1 MLDRREGWTD
11 FVKMNFDKLLLSS
24 LVLLFCLVA
33 YRAYHVGA
41 KDMAQF
47 AVDNSKLFSGALLT
61 LITGRLL
68 AGNQQTVVTP
78 PNTPTTTTVT
88 SGGTGSKVETITSE
102 QGAAN
107 EPKP

>member
-1 MLDRREGWTD
+1 MYDRREGWTD
-11 FVKMNFDKLLLSS
+11 FVKLNFDKLLLSS
-24 LVLLFCLVA
+24 LVLMFCLVA

-68 AGNQQTVVTP
+68 AGSQQTVVNP
-78 PNTPTTTTVT
+78 PNTPSTTMVTTGMN
-88 SGGTGSKVETITSE
+88 SSKVETTSE
-102 QGAAN
+102 GDAN
-107 EPKP
+107 APKP